1 MSSCS
6 PFRRRLMVSSPNW
19 FALALIVSSLWSAR
33 DLLAETPRVKFD
45 MPYLLAARDVT
56 PAAFR
61 EVNPLERLVEIRFP
75 ISSFL
80 VAGDEDDLTQLVYRI
95 EGPQGQF
102 AVTDFLPKTT
112 LESRYAGNLNVE
124 SLSDHEADLHIDLA
138 GNYQWLTGFTANA
151 KYHDKEFSQVK
162 GELLPPLEAVAA
174 SGTTNRQRGVYFKLR
189 GSSRTWLEGEKEFAA
204 VLRVHQD
211 WRADYVV
218 VRCEAEGI
226 QRGFVTQLDE
236 RRSAGRRDFVVALY
250 AEGDATAKATAAE
263 LVRAEA
269 ALRQSVRQQPQVGK
283 TTTPTTLIRWGQP
296 ATRDATP
303 VDWLTQL
310 VFVPT
315 ATTIPPQLPASVK
328 SAASD
333 FLAARERMRGVTSR

>member
-1 MSSCS
+1 MSFCFL
-6 PFRRRLMVSSPNW
+6 FRRRLAVSRLCWLS
-19 FALALIVSSLWSAR
+19 FALCVSVLGENRELW
-33 DLLAETPRVKFD
+33 AESPRVKFD

-56 PAAFR
+56 PAAFSQA
-61 EVNPLERLVEIRFP
+61 NPRERLVEVRFP

-80 VAGDEDDLTQLVYRI
+80 AAGDEDDLTQLVYRI

-112 LESRYAGNLNVE
+112 LESRYAGNLNIE
-124 SLSDHEADLHIDLA
+124 SLSDHETDLHIDLA

-226 QRGFVTQLDE
+226 QRGFVKQLDE

-250 AEGDATAKATAAE
+250 AEGDESAKAAAAE
-263 LVRAEA
+263 LIRAEA
-269 ALRQSVRQQPQVGK
+269 ALRQTVRQQPTTK
-283 TTTPTTLIRWGQP
+283 TTSTTALRWGQ
-296 ATRDATP
+296 AVKSETVP
-303 VDWLTQL
+303 VDWLTRL
-310 VFVPT
+310 IFVPT
-315 ATTIPPQLPASVK
+315 VTEIPPQLSPSIQD
-328 SAASD
+328 AASD
-333 FLAARERMRGVTSR
+333 FVAARERMRGVTAR